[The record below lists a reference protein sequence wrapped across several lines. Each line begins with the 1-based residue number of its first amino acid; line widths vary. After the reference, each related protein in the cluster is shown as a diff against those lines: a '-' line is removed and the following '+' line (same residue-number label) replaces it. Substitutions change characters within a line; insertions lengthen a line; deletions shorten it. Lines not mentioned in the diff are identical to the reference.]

1 MDANELLKEVESLRS
16 QLANSQL
23 QVATLSSTV
32 TTLSSTV
39 TMLNTT
45 VTELSSTVSE
55 QQSKLEQKE
64 RQLLALLKSLKG
76 KQRERLDPN
85 QLLLFDLGD
94 LEQLIEETLAED
106 QPKQRR
112 KRKPHGRR
120 LIPDGLPQEVVEHT
134 LPEVERV
141 CPHDGGTL
149 ELIRWEESKQLDY
162 VPSKL
167 KVIVHRRAVYA
178 CPKKHDE
185 AKLVTA
191 PKPPQ
196 PIDKGLA
203 ADGLLA
209 HVVVS
214 KFGDHLPGYR
224 LEDIF
229 SRHGVEIRRGT
240 IYQWLAALA
249 ELSRPLYG
257 LLTRR
262 VLQSRIIHTDD
273 TSVRML
279 EPPSREALT
288 GRFWAYLGDNRQPY
302 VVYDFTRDRSRD
314 GPKRFLEG
322 FAGYLQA
329 DAYSAYDGIYLG
341 SAGKIIEVACWAH
354 CRRKWYDARE
364 TGPQAAHEALAFITR
379 LYEVERAVAD
389 SEPKVRV
396 AARCE
401 HARPLLDQ
409 FRSWLDRQ
417 TFLPK
422 SPLGQAA
429 TYTLNQWDALC
440 RYVDDGELTI
450 DNNRAERAMRPLA
463 IGRKNWLFVG
473 SPLAGERAAILFT
486 LIASCKENLVEPWAY
501 LRDVFTRLPQGLS
514 DEQLLELLPDRWL
527 QAHPEHRWTIAE
539 VRRKERNSGS

>member
-1 MDANELLKEVESLRS
+1 MDANELLKEVEKLRS
-16 QLANSQL
+16 QLKTAQIRI
-23 QVATLSSTV
+23 
-32 TTLSSTV
+32 
-39 TMLNTT
+39 
-45 VTELSSTVSE
+45 TELSSTVSE
-55 QQSKLEQKE
+55 QQAKREQKE
-64 RQLLALLKSLKG
+64 RQGLALLKSLKG

-85 QLLLFDLGD
+85 QLLLFALGN

-106 QPKQRR
+106 QPAQRR

-120 LIPDGLPQEVVEHT
+120 LIPDGLPQEVIEYT
-134 LPEVERV
+134 LPEAERQ

-162 VPSKL
+162 VPAKL

-178 CPKKHDE
+178 FRKKHDE
-185 AKLVTA
+185 TKLVTA

-203 ADGLLA
+203 AAGLLA

-249 ELSRPLYG
+249 ELCRRLYR
-257 LLTRR
+257 LLKRR
-262 VLQSRIIHTDD
+262 VLESRIIHTDD
-273 TSVRML
+273 TTVRML
-279 EPPSREALT
+279 EPPLRDSQTA
-288 GRFWAYLGDNRQPY
+288 RFWAYLGDNRQRY

-329 DAYSAYDGIYLG
+329 DACSAYDGIYLG

-364 TGPQAAHEALAFITR
+364 SGPQPAHEALAFITR
-379 LYEVERAVAD
+379 LYEVERAMAD
-389 SEPKVRV
+389 SEPQVRV
-396 AARCE
+396 AARRE

-409 FRSWLDRQ
+409 FRSWLGSQ

-429 TYTLNQWDALC
+429 TYTHNQWDALC
-440 RYVDDGELTI
+440 RYLDDGELSI

-463 IGRKNWLFVG
+463 IGRKN
-473 SPLAGERAAILFT
+473 
-486 LIASCKENLVEPWAY
+486 
-501 LRDVFTRLPQGLS
+501 
-514 DEQLLELLPDRWL
+514 
-527 QAHPEHRWTIAE
+527 
-539 VRRKERNSGS
+539 

>member
-134 LPEVERV
+134 LPEAERV

-191 PKPPQ
+191 PRPSA
-196 PIDKGLA
+196 GLSS
-203 ADGLLA
+203 GGYLLA
-209 HVVVS
+209 TWR
-214 KFGDHLPGYR
+214 GDSP
-224 LEDIF
+224 
-229 SRHGVEIRRGT
+229 RHD
-240 IYQWLAALA
+240 
-249 ELSRPLYG
+249 LS
-257 LLTRR
+257 
-262 VLQSRIIHTDD
+262 
-273 TSVRML
+273 
-279 EPPSREALT
+279 
-288 GRFWAYLGDNRQPY
+288 
-302 VVYDFTRDRSRD
+302 
-314 GPKRFLEG
+314 
-322 FAGYLQA
+322 
-329 DAYSAYDGIYLG
+329 
-341 SAGKIIEVACWAH
+341 VACCPGRTLPAAV
-354 CRRKWYDARE
+354 R
-364 TGPQAAHEALAFITR
+364 AAHAPSPP
-379 LYEVERAVAD
+379 VAD
-389 SEPKVRV
+389 HS
-396 AARCE
+396 
-401 HARPLLDQ
+401 H
-409 FRSWLDRQ
+409 
-417 TFLPK
+417 
-422 SPLGQAA
+422 
-429 TYTLNQWDALC
+429 
-440 RYVDDGELTI
+440 
-450 DNNRAERAMRPLA
+450 
-463 IGRKNWLFVG
+463 
-473 SPLAGERAAILFT
+473 
-486 LIASCKENLVEPWAY
+486 
-501 LRDVFTRLPQGLS
+501 
-514 DEQLLELLPDRWL
+514 
-527 QAHPEHRWTIAE
+527 
-539 VRRKERNSGS
+539 